1 MMSDEFTIA
10 HCPLSIHHWPF
21 TTTVMVKKEIIK
33 NILLFTLW
41 TAIGAGTVLML
52 VAAIQKKDAK
62 KCTGVDIN
70 IRGVSNNFFVDKNDI
85 LNTIISITEGKPVGK
100 SVGSFSLGE
109 IEAILQKNTWV
120 KNAQLFFDNNERLQ
134 VNVLER
140 EPVARVFTTSG
151 ATFYLDSSV
160 AMLPLSDKF
169 SARLPVFTNFPT
181 DKKVLLKADSNLL
194 RDILTISMAIQ
205 QDSFDMAMIDQV
217 DITRQRTFE
226 MIPKFGNTIIVF
238 GDAKSTTEKLSKL
251 RMFYK
256 EVVVKAGWNKYSEI
270 NVQYKNQVVAK
281 RKGAE
286 EVKADSLRTLQLM
299 QVIAE
304 NAERLASDTLQTFL
318 PDNEHNTTN
327 NNIIQQSIE
336 RDDNNTSTNTYQEPK
351 PQEDSLK
358 AGQTPTSAGTKVSS
372 ATPTTT
378 VTTKRATIID
388 KPTDE
393 RTTKTN
399 ATKANE
405 KPVIK
410 AKPVETKQPK
420 LVMPK
425 ALPQKPVMPKP
436 NNEYENVP

>member
-1 MMSDEFTIA
+1 MNALFTIH
-10 HCPLSIHHWPF
+10 HCPF
-21 TTTVMVKKEIIK
+21 TTKAMAKKQIIK
-33 NILLFTLW
+33 NMLLFTLW
-41 TAIGAGTVLML
+41 TAIGAGTVVML

-62 KCTGVDIN
+62 KCSGVDIN

-85 LNTIISITEGKPVGK
+85 LNTIISIADGKPVGK
-100 SVGSFSLGE
+100 SVGSFNLGE

-160 AMLPLSDKF
+160 AMLPLSEKF

-194 RDILTISMAIQ
+194 RGILTISMAIQ
-205 QDSFDMAMIDQV
+205 QDSFDMAMIDQI
-217 DITRQRTFE
+217 DITPQRTFE

-238 GDAKSTTEKLSKL
+238 GDAMNASEKLSKL
-251 RMFYK
+251 RMFYR

-299 QVIAE
+299 QVLAE
-304 NAERLASDTLQTFL
+304 NAERLAGDTLQTFL

-336 RDDNNTSTNTYQEPK
+336 RDDNNSSTNTFQKLAPG
-351 PQEDSLK
+351 EDSLK
-358 AGQTPTSAGTKVSS
+358 ESQA
-372 ATPTTT
+372 TTT
-378 VTTKRATIID
+378 VISKISKTKPVTTTIT
-388 KPTDE
+388 KPVTKINKPANE
-393 RTTKTN
+393 KATKTN
-399 ATKANE
+399 A
-405 KPVIK
+405 KPVMK
-410 AKPVETKQPK
+410 PKPVETKQPK

-425 ALPQKPVMPKP
+425 APPKKAVVPKP
-436 NNEYENVP
+436 NNEY

>member
-1 MMSDEFTIA
+1 MSFECAIHHSPFTIH
-10 HCPLSIHHWPF
+10 HCPF
-21 TTTVMVKKEIIK
+21 TTTAMAKKQIIK
-33 NILLFTLW
+33 NMLLFTLW
-41 TAIGAGTVLML
+41 TAIGAGTVMML

-85 LNTIISITEGKPVGK
+85 LNTIISIADGKPLGQ
-100 SVGSFSLGE
+100 STGSFNLGE

-205 QDSFDMAMIDQV
+205 QDSFDMAMIEQV
-217 DITRQRTFE
+217 DITPQRTFE

-238 GDAKSTTEKLSKL
+238 GDAMNASEKLSKL
-251 RMFYK
+251 RMFYR

-299 QVIAE
+299 QVLAE
-304 NAERLASDTLQTFL
+304 NAERLAGDTLQAFL

-336 RDDNNTSTNTYQEPK
+336 RDDNNSSTNTYQEPA
-351 PQEDSLK
+351 PGEDSLK
-358 AGQTPTSAGTKVSS
+358 ESQ
-372 ATPTTT
+372 ATTTVGSKISPAKPVT
-378 VTTKRATIID
+378 VTTK
-388 KPTDE
+388 PV
-393 RTTKTN
+393 TKTN
-399 ATKANE
+399 KPAGKKATKANA
-405 KPVIK
+405 KPVMK
-410 AKPVETKQPK
+410 PKPVETKQPK
-420 LVMPK
+420 MVMPK
-425 ALPQKPVMPKP
+425 ALPKKPVMPKP
-436 NNEYENVP
+436 NNEY

>member
-1 MMSDEFTIA
+1 MLKDTI
-10 HCPLSIHHWPF
+10 LIHHWPL
-21 TTTVMVKKEIIK
+21 TKTAMANKQIIK

-41 TAIGAGTVLML
+41 TAIGAGTVVML

-85 LNTIISITEGKPVGK
+85 LNAIILITDGRPVGK
-100 SVGSFSLGE
+100 SVGNFNLGE

-140 EPVARVFTTSG
+140 EPVARVFTISG

-194 RDILTISMAIQ
+194 RGILTISMAIQ

-217 DITRQRTFE
+217 DITPQRTFE

-238 GDAKSTTEKLSKL
+238 GDATNAAEKLSKL
-251 RMFYK
+251 RMFYR

-304 NAERLASDTLQTFL
+304 NAERLAGDTLQTFL

-336 RDDNNTSTNTYQEPK
+336 RDDNNSSTGTYLAPK
-351 PQEDSLK
+351 QGEDSLNESQAKTLVNSKIISAKPTTIMTTKPATVVSKPAGEKVLK
-358 AGQTPTSAGTKVSS
+358 ANAPKVI
-372 ATPTTT
+372 ATP
-378 VTTKRATIID
+378 II
-388 KPTDE
+388 KP
-393 RTTKTN
+393 
-399 ATKANE
+399 
-405 KPVIK
+405 KPI
-410 AKPVETKQPK
+410 ETKQPK
-420 LVMPK
+420 LIMPK
-425 ALPQKPVMPKP
+425 AQPQKPAMPKP